1 MTNTE
6 KLVDVITKGIQEK
19 KGEEIVVVDLRRTE
33 GAITSFFVIC
43 QGNSPIQVDAIAESV
58 GDMARIDLGEKPVN
72 VNGLETSHWV
82 AMDFVDV
89 IVHIFLPEV
98 RDFYRLEDLWQDA
111 PLTKITEVSVNE

>member
-58 GDMARIDLGEKPVN
+58 GDMARIELGEKPVN

-98 RDFYRLEDLWQDA
+98 RDFYRL
-111 PLTKITEVSVNE
+111 

>member
-58 GDMARIDLGEKPVN
+58 GDMARIELGEKPVN
-72 VNGLETSHWV
+72 VNALETSHWV

>member
-58 GDMARIDLGEKPVN
+58 GDMARIELGEKPVN

-89 IVHIFLPEV
+89 IVHIFLSEV